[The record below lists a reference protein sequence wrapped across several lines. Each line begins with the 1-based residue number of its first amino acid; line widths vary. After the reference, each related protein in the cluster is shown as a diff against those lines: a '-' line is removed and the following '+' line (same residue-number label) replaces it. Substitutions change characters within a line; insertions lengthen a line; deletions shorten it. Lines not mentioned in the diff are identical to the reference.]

1 VPCLAY
7 GGKGLDDDTVLKVAG
22 KMLEG
27 LAGWKRNDATV
38 A

>member
-7 GGKGLDDDTVLKVAG
+7 GSKGLDDDMVLKVVG

-27 LAGWKRNDATV
+27 LAEWKRNDASV